1 MMTTDELKELLK
13 ECRLLILSNLCRYYD
28 CNGERA
34 VNKLDA
40 ALASDFAVVQ
50 KWQEVDAKC
59 FEYLQNLPVKESQA
73 FFWLHESRKQRR
85 KAIFEAMLL
94 AASEG
99 K

>member
-1 MMTTDELKELLK
+1 MTTAELKALLL
-13 ECRLLILSNLCRYYD
+13 ECKGYVAAHHIHEDECACCVTLAQI
-28 CNGERA
+28 
-34 VNKLDA
+34 DA
-40 ALASDFAVVQ
+40 ALSSNFAAVQ

-85 KAIFEAMLL
+85 KAIFEAML